1 MTNYKKVVGLSG
13 ILRNLTVPASGSLGQ
28 PCSARLMLYPAG
40 SHMDAA
46 RRVLGIQMGVNHDKW
61 TKGVIILSP
70 YMLGFLGKAQPGTY
84 VLLSG

>member
-1 MTNYKKVVGLSG
+1 
-13 ILRNLTVPASGSLGQ
+13 
-28 PCSARLMLYPAG
+28 MLYPAG